1 MVSRSIS
8 RSTSSYSS
16 WLAFAVAL
24 AVNLAPAEVRGQSA
38 AAGEAVAQARQ
49 AYDAGRLRE
58 AIEGFKRAYELSGD
72 LTLLF
77 RLGEVSREAGQD
89 VAALRFYRTYLAR
102 DPRGQHR
109 EAAERAAGDLELKGA
124 KPAPPRAP
132 ARPPVVAGQ
141 VAGQGASQPAHPVA
155 RQVAVAPAPKPAPV
169 TPPASP
175 SPPPASA
182 VLPAVDLRAQAA
194 ADPASRSGPPLP
206 RWLPWAGLG
215 ATLALGAGAV
225 VTGMGASQRYDELRG
240 SCGQTVEGCAQ
251 SDIDQVKSRA
261 LTANLLWA
269 AAGVGAVATGVV
281 VFVNAR
287 EAGFAG
293 AWSF

>member
-1 MVSRSIS
+1 M
-8 RSTSSYSS
+8 
-16 WLAFAVAL
+16 
-24 AVNLAPAEVRGQSA
+24 
-38 AAGEAVAQARQ
+38 AQARQ
-49 AYDAGRLRE
+49 AYDAGRLLE

-77 RLGEVSREAGQD
+77 RLGEVSREVGQD

-102 DPRGQHR
+102 DHRGQHR
-109 EAAERAAGDLELKGA
+109 EAAERAVSDLELKMA

-132 ARPPVVAGQ
+132 ARPPARWQ
-141 VAGQGASQPAHPVA
+141 VRRHVRWPV
-155 RQVAVAPAPKPAPV
+155 RWRSAPRPPAPV
-169 TPPASP
+169 TPPSSP

-182 VLPAVDLRAQAA
+182 AHPAVDLRAQAT
-194 ADPASRSGPPLP
+194 ADPAPRSGPPLP

-225 VTGMGASQRYDELRG
+225 VTGLGASHRYDELRG

-281 VFVNAR
+281 VYVNAR

>member
-1 MVSRSIS
+1 
-8 RSTSSYSS
+8 
-16 WLAFAVAL
+16 VAL
-24 AVNLAPAEVRGQSA
+24 AVNLAPAEVRGQSPA
-38 AAGEAVAQARQ
+38 GGEALALARQ
-49 AYDAGRLRE
+49 AYDAGRLQE

-77 RLGEVSREAGQD
+77 RLGEVSREVGQD

-109 EAAERAAGDLELKGA
+109 EAAERAVSDLELKMA
-124 KPAPPRAP
+124 KPGPPIAP

-141 VAGQGASQPAHPVA
+141 AASQPARPGA
-155 RQVAVAPAPKPAPV
+155 RQAAPAPPPAPTSV
-169 TPPASP
+169 APPSSP

-182 VLPAVDLRAQAA
+182 ALPAVDLRAQPA
-194 ADPASRSGPPLP
+194 ADPAPRSGPPLP

-225 VTGMGASQRYDELRG
+225 ATGLGASHRYDELRA

-261 LTANLLWA
+261 LTTNLLWA

>member
-1 MVSRSIS
+1 MV
-8 RSTSSYSS
+8 
-16 WLAFAVAL
+16 L

-38 AAGEAVAQARQ
+38 AAGEAMAKARQ
-49 AYDAGRLRE
+49 AYDAGRLLE

-102 DPRGQHR
+102 DHRGQHR
-109 EAAERAAGDLELKGA
+109 EAAERAASDLELKA
-124 KPAPPRAP
+124 ARPAPPRAP
-132 ARPPVVAGQ
+132 ARPPAAGSQ
-141 VAGQGASQPAHPVA
+141 VAGPVA
-155 RQVAVAPAPKPAPV
+155 RQVAVAPAPAPV
-169 TPPASP
+169 TPPSSP
-175 SPPPASA
+175 SPPPASVA
-182 VLPAVDLRAQAA
+182 HPAVDLRVQATP
-194 ADPASRSGPPLP
+194 DPAPRSGLPLP

-225 VTGMGASQRYDELRG
+225 ATGLGASKRYDELRG

-251 SDIDQVKSRA
+251 SDIDQVKSSA

-269 AAGVGAVATGVV
+269 AAGVGAIATGVV
-281 VFVNAR
+281 VYVNAR

>member
-1 MVSRSIS
+1 MVRRFIS
-8 RSTSSYSS
+8 SFSL
-16 WLAFAVAL
+16 LAFAVAL
-24 AVNLAPAEVRGQSA
+24 AGSPAEVRGESD

-49 AYDAGRLRE
+49 AYDAGRLLE
-58 AIEGFKRAYELSGD
+58 AIAGFKRAYELTGD

-77 RLGEVSREAGQD
+77 RLGEVSREVGQD

-109 EAAERAAGDLELKGA
+109 EAAERAASGLELKMA
-124 KPAPPRAP
+124 RPAPPLAP
-132 ARPPVVAGQ
+132 ARPTVVTS
-141 VAGQGASQPAHPVA
+141 QGTSQPARPVA
-155 RQVAVAPAPKPAPV
+155 LAPAPV
-169 TPPASP
+169 TSPSSP
-175 SPPPASA
+175 SPPPALA
-182 VLPAVDLRAQAA
+182 ALPAVDLRAQAA
-194 ADPASRSGPPLP
+194 ADPAPRSEPPLP
-206 RWLPWAGLG
+206 RWLPWAGVG
-215 ATLALGAGAV
+215 ATLALAGGAV
-225 VTGMGASQRYDELRG
+225 ATGLGASQRYDELRG

-269 AAGVGAVATGVV
+269 AAGVGALATGVV
-281 VFVNAR
+281 VYVNAR

>member
-1 MVSRSIS
+1 MVRRFIS
-8 RSTSSYSS
+8 SSSS
-16 WLAFAVAL
+16 SFFGLAFAVAL
-24 AVNLAPAEVRGQSA
+24 AVNLAPAEVRAQSA
-38 AAGEAVAQARQ
+38 AAGEALTQARQ
-49 AYDAGRLRE
+49 AYDAGRMLE
-58 AIEGFKRAYELSGD
+58 AIEGYKRAYELSGD

-77 RLGEVSREAGQD
+77 RLGEVNREVGQD

-102 DPRGQHR
+102 DPRGKHR
-109 EAAERAAGDLELKGA
+109 EAAERAAGDLELKIA
-124 KPAPPRAP
+124 KPAAPLAP
-132 ARPPVVAGQ
+132 AQPPVVQ
-141 VAGQGASQPAHPVA
+141 
-155 RQVAVAPAPKPAPV
+155 RQVATPPAPTPASTSMRAQV
-169 TPPASP
+169 TPPPSP

-182 VLPAVDLRAQAA
+182 ALPAVDLRAQAA
-194 ADPASRSGPPLP
+194 ADPAPRSGPPLP
-206 RWLPWAGLG
+206 RWLPWAGVG

-240 SCGQTVEGCAQ
+240 SCGRTVEGCAQ

-281 VFVNAR
+281 VYVNAR

>member
-1 MVSRSIS
+1 VVS
-8 RSTSSYSS
+8 SSSS
-16 WLAFAVAL
+16 WLAFAVVL
-24 AVNLAPAEVRGQSA
+24 AVNLTPAEVRGQSA
-38 AAGEAVAQARQ
+38 AAGEAAAQARQ
-49 AYDAGRLRE
+49 AYDAGRLLE

-77 RLGEVSREAGQD
+77 HLGEVSREAGQD

-102 DPRGQHR
+102 DHRGQHR
-109 EAAERAAGDLELKGA
+109 EAAERAVSDLEVKAA

-132 ARPPVVAGQ
+132 ARPPVVGSQ
-141 VAGQGASQPAHPVA
+141 VAGPVA
-155 RQVAVAPAPKPAPV
+155 RQVAVAPAPAFAPAPV
-169 TPPASP
+169 TPPSSP

-182 VLPAVDLRAQAA
+182 AHPAVDLRVQATP
-194 ADPASRSGPPLP
+194 DPASRSGLPLP

-225 VTGMGASQRYDELRG
+225 ATGLGASRRYDELRG
-240 SCGQTVEGCAQ
+240 SCGRTVEGCAQ
-251 SDIDQVKSRA
+251 SDIDQVKSSA

-269 AAGVGAVATGVV
+269 AAGVGAIATGVV
-281 VFVNAR
+281 VYVNAR
-287 EAGFAG
+287 EAGLAG

>member
-1 MVSRSIS
+1 
-8 RSTSSYSS
+8 
-16 WLAFAVAL
+16 
-24 AVNLAPAEVRGQSA
+24 
-38 AAGEAVAQARQ
+38 VAQARQ

-102 DPRGQHR
+102 DLRGKHR
-109 EAAERAAGDLELKGA
+109 EAAERAAGDLELKMA
-124 KPAPPRAP
+124 KPAPLPAT
-132 ARPPVVAGQ
+132 ARPPVV
-141 VAGQGASQPAHPVA
+141 AHPVA
-155 RQVAVAPAPKPAPV
+155 RQVAVPPAPV
-169 TPPASP
+169 TAPSSP
-175 SPPPASA
+175 SSPPPASA

-194 ADPASRSGPPLP
+194 ADPAPRSGPPLP
-206 RWLPWAGLG
+206 RWLPWAGVG

-225 VTGMGASQRYDELRG
+225 VTGLGASQRYDELRR
-240 SCGQTVEGCAQ
+240 SCGQTVEGCAP

-287 EAGFAG
+287 EVGFSG

>member
-8 RSTSSYSS
+8 CS
-16 WLAFAVAL
+16 WLLAFAVAL
-24 AVNLAPAEVRGQSA
+24 AINLAPAEVRGQSP
-38 AAGEAVAQARQ
+38 AAGEVLAQARQ
-49 AYDAGRLRE
+49 AYDAGRLQE

-77 RLGEVSREAGQD
+77 RLGEVSREVGQD

-109 EAAERAAGDLELKGA
+109 EAAERAVSDLELKMA
-124 KPAPPRAP
+124 KPGPPIAP
-132 ARPPVVAGQ
+132 ARPPVMASQ
-141 VAGQGASQPAHPVA
+141 VASQPARPVA
-155 RQVAVAPAPKPAPV
+155 RQVAPALTPVAPP
-169 TPPASP
+169 SSS

-182 VLPAVDLRAQAA
+182 ALPAVDLRAQPA
-194 ADPASRSGPPLP
+194 ADPAPRSGPPLP

-225 VTGMGASQRYDELRG
+225 ATGLGASHRYDELRA